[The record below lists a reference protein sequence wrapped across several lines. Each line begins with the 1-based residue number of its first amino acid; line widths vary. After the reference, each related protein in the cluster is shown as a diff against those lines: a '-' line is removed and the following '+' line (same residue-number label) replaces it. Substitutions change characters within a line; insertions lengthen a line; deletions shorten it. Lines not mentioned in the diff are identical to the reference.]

1 MINNVPKLFM
11 EVIRVADER
20 ILLVVDALYIGGTE
34 THVLGLAKELVKNN
48 IFVAIAANKT
58 GSLVDAFEALNC
70 PIYSIEFPKSISLEN
85 DHEMALVKE
94 IEKIIETENITH
106 VHIHQTPSGYLAGK
120 AAENKNIPTIIT
132 IHGTYYPDHE
142 IQELLKLSDAV
153 ICVSPPLC
161 NYVNKFDIE
170 NPYLIPNGINLDDY
184 PRNSAVKDIRSE
196 LKIPKDAPVLL
207 YASRIT
213 WAKAQVCSIFL
224 RACKDLKL
232 NAVPNLH
239 VIVVGDGN
247 KLSEI
252 KSLARMIEE
261 MCEDAFIH
269 IVGEQKNM
277 HPYYSAA
284 DCVVGTGRVA
294 LEAMASEKQVVAVG
308 NHGYFGIVDMNNFED
323 AWSHYFGDH
332 GSKATCSRHLLRD
345 DLKKILMDQNRL
357 KLNGITAREIAEDL
371 FNINNVVKETLKV
384 YSEAIKGGMKK

>member
-1 MINNVPKLFM
+1 MSNNVPKLFM

-20 ILLVVDALYIGGTE
+20 ILLVIDALYIGGTE
-34 THVLGLAKELVKNN
+34 THVLGLAKELVNNN

-58 GSLVDAFEALNC
+58 GSLVEAFEALNC
-70 PIYSIEFPKSISLEN
+70 PIYSIEFPKTIPLEKN
-85 DHEMALVKE
+85 HELALVKE
-94 IEKIIETENITH
+94 LEKIIEHENITH
-106 VHIHQTPSGYLAGK
+106 VHIHQTPSGYLAGR
-120 AAENKNIPTIIT
+120 AAENRNIPTIIT
-132 IHGTYYPDHE
+132 IHGTYYPNHE

-161 NYVNKFDIE
+161 NYVKTFEIE
-170 NPYLIPNGINLDDY
+170 NPYLIPNGINLNDY
-184 PRNSAVKDIRSE
+184 PRNSQVKDIRSE

-232 NAVPNLH
+232 NTIPNLH

-247 KLSEI
+247 KLNEI
-252 KSLARMIEE
+252 KTLARMIEE
-261 MCEDAFIH
+261 MCDGAFIH
-269 IVGEQKNM
+269 IVGEQKNL

-308 NHGYFGIVDMNNFED
+308 NHGYFGIVDVNNFED

-345 DLKKILMDQNRL
+345 DLNKVLKDQHRL
-357 KLNGITAREIAEDL
+357 KLNGIKAREIAEEK
-371 FNINNVVKETLKV
+371 FNINNVVKETLAV
-384 YSEAIKGGMKK
+384 YSKTRKGGMKK